1 MLQNNKHPESRQ
13 FDQRAVCGLHSK
25 EDQSQCLANEMHIGK
40 SHCICAAI
48 EVIWWEMCCYS
59 AVNEIV
65 IQYVS
70 TSISL

>member
-25 EDQSQCLANEMHIGK
+25 EDQSQCLADELQIGK

-48 EVIWWEMCCYS
+48 EVIW
-59 AVNEIV
+59 
-65 IQYVS
+65 
-70 TSISL
+70 